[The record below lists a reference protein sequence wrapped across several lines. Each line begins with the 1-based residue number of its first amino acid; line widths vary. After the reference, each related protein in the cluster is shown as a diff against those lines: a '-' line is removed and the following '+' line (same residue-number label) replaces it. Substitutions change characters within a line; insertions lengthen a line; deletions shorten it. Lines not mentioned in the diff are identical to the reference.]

1 MDIYIYNAG
10 PLFTEADQK
19 QRRLEGQRLRDV
31 VKDQGFVANP
41 IELPFATNVA
51 IQSKEIFFKDTSH
64 IDQANVF
71 FFDLAGNDSGTLVE
85 LGMAIEK
92 LRQGKTLSIYPIFS
106 DLRLLRNQASGV
118 ESPVGF
124 NSFVVGSLT
133 AHDIEIFDSFESA
146 YQRFL
151 RDFNLQ

>member
-1 MDIYIYNAG
+1 MQIYIYNAG

-19 QRRLEGQRLRDV
+19 QRRLEGKQLRELV
-31 VKDQGFVANP
+31 EEQGFVANP
-41 IELPFATNVA
+41 IELPFDTHVA
-51 IQSKEIFFKDTSH
+51 IQSKVIFEKDTSH

-71 FFDLAGNDSGTLVE
+71 FFDLAGNDAGTLVE

-92 LRQGKTLSIYPIFS
+92 LRQGKTLSIYPVFS

-118 ESPVGF
+118 ESPVGY

-133 AHDIEIFDSFESA
+133 AHNIRLFDSFDA
-146 YQRFL
+146 ALQQFKLDFDL
-151 RDFNLQ
+151 R

>member
-19 QRRLEGQRLRDV
+19 QRRIEGQLLRDA
-31 VKDQGFVANP
+31 VKDRGFVANP
-41 IELPFATNVA
+41 IELPFASNVP
-51 IQSKEIFFKDTSH
+51 IQSKEIFLKDTSH
-64 IDQANVF
+64 IDQATVF
-71 FFDLAGNDSGTLVE
+71 FFDLAGNDAGTLVE

-92 LRQGKTLSIYPIFS
+92 LRQGKDIAIYPIFS

-133 AHDIEIFDSFESA
+133 AHDIEIFDSFHSA
-146 YQRFL
+146 LQRFAA
-151 RDFNLQ
+151 DFKLQ